1 MIRLERHGLPD
12 GAPALV
18 AIPGMDG
25 SVGSIAPLVERLGR
39 TRQVVLANYADERN
53 PTLEE
58 LAEEIAGAVR
68 SHVQAPLDLWGQSL
82 GTMLAAQLAA
92 RPDLGVR
99 KVVLV
104 ATWPRLR
111 WSWRRPWAPVT
122 LTNRLMALTPRPAFR
137 AMSRPLMSL
146 ACGPVGDGRDHPFF
160 DYVRQSDRDAQ
171 VRRTGWEIDRD
182 FSADLARIEQP
193 TLVLMGRNDRFV
205 PDAAEEI
212 AKLEA
217 LFADR
222 PARVVALGGAGHV
235 LLPSRAIDAAAGRM
249 EEFLDGV

>member
-1 MIRLERHGLPD
+1 MAD
-12 GAPALV
+12 GGPTLV

-25 SVGSIAPLVERLGR
+25 SVGSIAPVVERLGR
-39 TRQVVLANYADERN
+39 ARPVMVANYSEERN
-53 PTLEE
+53 ATLEE
-58 LAEEIAGAVR
+58 LTEEIAGVVR
-68 SHVQAPLDLWGQSL
+68 SEVEAPLDLWGQSL

-92 RPDLGVR
+92 RGDLGVR

-104 ATWPRLR
+104 GTWTRLR
-111 WSWRRPWAPVT
+111 WSWRRPWTPVA
-122 LTNRLMALTPRPAFR
+122 LTNRLMALTPRPVFR
-137 AMSRPLMSL
+137 AMTRPLMSL

-160 DYVRQSDRDAQ
+160 RHVRQSDRDAQ
-171 VRRTGWEIDRD
+171 VRRAGWEVDRD

-193 TLVLMGRNDRFV
+193 TLVLMGRKDRFV

-235 LLPSRAIDAAAGRM
+235 LLPSGAVDAAAGRM
-249 EEFLDGV
+249 QEFLDGA